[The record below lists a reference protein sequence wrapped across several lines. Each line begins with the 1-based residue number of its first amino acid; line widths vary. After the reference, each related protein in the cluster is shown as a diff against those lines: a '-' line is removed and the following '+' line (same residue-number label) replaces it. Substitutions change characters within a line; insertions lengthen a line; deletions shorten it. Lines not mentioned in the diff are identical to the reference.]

1 MSSAKDGK
9 QQCHAGLSHGAAVSH
24 RCLQNWHEV
33 FKVPVKVLSGRGV
46 LGAWISRVGFRVYHK
61 FWGLGVLEA
70 GPDK

>member
-1 MSSAKDGK
+1 MPRMVSSSAMRDSPTERLFNIG
-9 QQCHAGLSHGAAVSH
+9 
-24 RCLQNWHEV
+24 V
-33 FKVPVKVLSGRGV
+33 FRVPVKVLSGRGV